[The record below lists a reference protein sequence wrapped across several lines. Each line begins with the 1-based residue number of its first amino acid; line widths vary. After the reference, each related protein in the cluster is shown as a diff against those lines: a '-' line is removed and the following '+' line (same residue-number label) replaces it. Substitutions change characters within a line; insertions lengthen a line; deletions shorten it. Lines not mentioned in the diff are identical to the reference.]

1 MTESFESRPLDALAL
16 RQELACGAFLLDTR
30 PAEHFA
36 TGHLRGA
43 LHLDLRGRFSA
54 WAALLIR
61 LSERLMLIAEN
72 VTQAN
77 EARQRLA
84 RVGLTRVV
92 GYSQFEA
99 GKWLDAGMELARMPL
114 MYCKD
119 VGSLLREPSV
129 QLIDARSRAE
139 WHKGHLPGAIAMP
152 LLELASTTPD
162 IIPVRRGFVYCQ
174 QGFRATT
181 AASILLRRGVADV
194 GVLFDGVEGWM
205 ALGWPL
211 TVPTTAS
218 CDLGP
223 SVTP

>member
-1 MTESFESRPLDALAL
+1 LTESFGSPPLATPVV
-16 RQELACGAFLLDTR
+16 RQELARGAFLLDTR
-30 PAEHFA
+30 PAEQFA
-36 TGHLRGA
+36 AGHLRGA
-43 LHLDLRGRFSA
+43 LHVDLRGRFAA

-61 LSERLMLIAEN
+61 ASERLLLIAEN
-72 VTQAN
+72 VRRAN
-77 EARQRLA
+77 EARERLA
-84 RVGLTRVV
+84 RVGLTHVV
-92 GYSQFEA
+92 GYSQFEG

-119 VGSLLREPSV
+119 VGSLLQEQSV
-129 QLIDARSRAE
+129 RLIDARSHAE
-139 WHKGHLPGAIAMP
+139 WRKGHLPGAIAMP
-152 LLELASTTPD
+152 LLELAATTLD

-194 GVLFDGVEGWM
+194 GVLFDGIEGWM

-211 TVPTTAS
+211 TLPTTAS

>member
-1 MTESFESRPLDALAL
+1 LTESFGSQPLATPVV
-16 RQELACGAFLLDTR
+16 RQELARGAVLLDTR
-30 PAEHFA
+30 PAEQFA
-36 TGHLRGA
+36 AGHLRGA
-43 LHLDLRGRFSA
+43 LHVDLRGRFSA

-61 LSERLMLIAEN
+61 LSERLLLIAEN
-72 VTQAN
+72 VRQAN

-92 GYSQFEA
+92 GYSQFEG

-114 MYCKD
+114 MYCED
-119 VGSLLREPSV
+119 VGSLLQEPSV
-129 QLIDARSRAE
+129 QFIDARSRAE

>member
-1 MTESFESRPLDALAL
+1 VAL
-16 RQELACGAFLLDTR
+16 REELAGGAFLLDTR

-61 LSERLMLIAEN
+61 LSERLLLIAEN
-72 VTQAN
+72 VKQAN
-77 EARQRLA
+77 GARERLA

-92 GYSQFEA
+92 GYSQFEG
-99 GKWLDAGMELARMPL
+99 GKLLEAGMELARIPL
-114 MYCKD
+114 VYCKN
-119 VGSLLREPSV
+119 VGSLLQGPSV

-139 WHKGHLPGAIAMP
+139 WRKGHLPGAIAMP

-162 IIPVRRGFVYCQ
+162 TIPVRHGFVYCQ

-211 TVPTTAS
+211 TLPTTAS

-223 SVTP
+223 SLTP

>member
-1 MTESFESRPLDALAL
+1 LTESFDSPLLDALAL
-16 RQELACGAFLLDTR
+16 RQELALGAFLLDTR

-36 TGHLRGA
+36 KSHLRGS

-54 WAALLIR
+54 WA
-61 LSERLMLIAEN
+61 EN
-72 VTQAN
+72 VKQAN

-84 RVGLTRVV
+84 RVGFTRVV
-92 GYSQFEA
+92 GYSQFEG

-119 VGSLLREPSV
+119 VGSPLKGPSM

-139 WHKGHLPGAIAMP
+139 WRKGHLPGAIAMP

-162 IIPVRRGFVYCQ
+162 IIPVQRRFVYCQ

-211 TVPTTAS
+211 TLPTTAS
-218 CDLGP
+218 CDVGP
-223 SVTP
+223 LLTP

>member
-1 MTESFESRPLDALAL
+1 MAEFFASPLLDALAV

-43 LHLDLRGRFSA
+43 LHVDLRGRFSA

-61 LSERLMLIAEN
+61 LSERLLLIAEN
-72 VTQAN
+72 VKQAN
-77 EARQRLA
+77 EARERLA

-92 GYSQFEA
+92 GYSQFEERN
-99 GKWLDAGMELARMPL
+99 WLDAGMELARIPL
-114 MYCKD
+114 VYCKD
-119 VGSLLREPSV
+119 AGSLLQELSM

-139 WHKGHLPGAIAMP
+139 WRKGHLPGAIAMP

-162 IIPVRRGFVYCQ
+162 TIPVRGSFVYCQ

-223 SVTP
+223 SLTP